1 MDAKILNKILAK
13 QIQQCIKRIVH
24 CDQMGFI
31 PGMEVWFNIWKS
43 ISVNHINKKAFE
55 KIQHPLMIKTLNKVG
70 KEGTYLKAIYDKST
84 ANFILKGENL
94 KVFPLRSGTRQGCLF
109 SPILFNIVLEV
120 LTTAIRQEKEIQEI
134 QIGKEE

>member
-94 KVFPLRSGTRQGCLF
+94 KVFPLRSGTRQGCPLSSLLF
-109 SPILFNIVLEV
+109 SIVLEV
-120 LTTAIRQEKEIQEI
+120 LASAVREEKEI
-134 QIGKEE
+134 KEYKLRKKK